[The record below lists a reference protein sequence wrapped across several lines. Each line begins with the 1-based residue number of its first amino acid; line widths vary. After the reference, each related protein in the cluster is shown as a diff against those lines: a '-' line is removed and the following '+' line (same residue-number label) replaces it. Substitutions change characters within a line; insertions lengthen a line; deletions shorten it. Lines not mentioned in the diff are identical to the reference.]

1 MGRDILT
8 GRCLCGSIRY
18 VTDPPVSQPAFCH
31 CVSCRRAAGAHVVA
45 WMTVARAGL
54 RWLGAQPRQFASS
67 PGVQRSFCAAC
78 GTPLTYFHDSYGER
92 IDLTIATLDEPGR
105 VAPVDHIWMEDAVS
119 WDRPADGL
127 PQHRRTRGG

>member
-1 MGRDILT
+1 
-8 GRCLCGSIRY
+8 
-18 VTDPPVSQPAFCH
+18 
-31 CVSCRRAAGAHVVA
+31 
-45 WMTVARAGL
+45 MTVARAGL